1 MGQFS
6 ELSVI
11 MQFLI
16 AASLLVA
23 GSNAQLVAYANGA
36 VAPFDPNNAKATAEH
51 QKAIAEAGR
60 VNFPFGVHATG
71 VVVPHVYAH
80 PLVYGKRDADAQLV
94 HHFNGAITP
103 HDPNLAAA
111 TAAHLATKGYGFY
124 GYPYAGVYGKR
135 EADAQLVHHAN
146 GAITPYDPNLA
157 IATNAHLATRFGYG
171 YGHPYGY
178 GVAPVVSPFVAH
190 PNGALVPAEPK
201 DVVDARAEHL
211 AAHAEA

>member
-23 GSNAQLVAYANGA
+23 GTNAQLVAYANGA

-51 QKAIAEAGR
+51 QKAIAEAGG

-71 VVVPHVYAH
+71 VVVPHVYAAH
-80 PLVYGKRDADAQLV
+80 PL
-94 HHFNGAITP
+94 
-103 HDPNLAAA
+103 
-111 TAAHLATKGYGFY
+111 
-124 GYPYAGVYGKR
+124 VYGKR

-146 GAITPYDPNLA
+146 GAVTPYDPNLA
-157 IATNAHLATRFGYG
+157 IATNAHLATRFGY
-171 YGHPYGY
+171 YGHPYVYGKREAEAQIPVNLVTGHAPVTYAGYPFHFGY

>member
-1 MGQFS
+1 
-6 ELSVI
+6 

-23 GSNAQLVAYANGA
+23 GTNAQLVAYANGA

-51 QKAIAEAGR
+51 LKAIAEAGG

-71 VVVPHVYAH
+71 VVVPHVYAAH

-94 HHFNGAITP
+94 HH
-103 HDPNLAAA
+103 
-111 TAAHLATKGYGFY
+111 
-124 GYPYAGVYGKR
+124 
-135 EADAQLVHHAN
+135 AN
-146 GAITPYDPNLA
+146 GAVTPYDPNLA

-171 YGHPYGY
+171 YYGHPVVYGKREAQIPVGLVTGYSAVHAGYPFHYGY

-201 DVVDARAEHL
+201 EVVDARAEHL